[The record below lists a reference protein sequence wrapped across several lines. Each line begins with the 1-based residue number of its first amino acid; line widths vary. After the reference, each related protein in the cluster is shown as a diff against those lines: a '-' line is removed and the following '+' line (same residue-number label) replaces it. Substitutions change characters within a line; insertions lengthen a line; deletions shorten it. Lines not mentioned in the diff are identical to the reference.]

1 MSRRATVL
9 DRANNLPKRR
19 PLSRPFTQWDG
30 QPRSVLGPISGFCV
44 RPNKTHGQQLD
55 SLPSTTRRTPSLT
68 NPSLLVRIKK
78 TQEGGRR
85 KKRRKKHTLYKRTS
99 SGNLAFC
106 ARAHKHGSTLVRR
119 LFCVCVA
126 PRKFP
131 VAFSVCSLVF
141 VSLTPLVNS
150 LYTTLV
156 VLVPY
161 FSSRN
166 SASQH
171 LTALPSITPLAFF
184 PQVRSHTT
192 PMDFGKWTDFIV
204 VSVVSLSIHYFL
216 ALAVR
221 SSG

>member
-1 MSRRATVL
+1 
-9 DRANNLPKRR
+9 
-19 PLSRPFTQWDG
+19 
-30 QPRSVLGPISGFCV
+30 VLGPISGFCV
-44 RPNKTHGQQLD
+44 RPNQTHGRQLD
-55 SLPSTTRRTPSLT
+55 SLPPTTRRTRSLT
-68 NPSLLVRIKK
+68 DPSLLVHLKK
-78 TQEGGRR
+78 TQEGGRKKKTR
-85 KKRRKKHTLYKRTS
+85 KEKTHTLYKRTS

-106 ARAHKHGSTLVRR
+106 ARAHKHGSALVPR

-131 VAFSVCSLVF
+131 VAFSVCSLMF
-141 VSLTPLVNS
+141 VSLTPLVNP

-161 FSSRN
+161 FSSRH
-166 SASQH
+166 SASQ
-171 LTALPSITPLAFF
+171 LRPALPSIPPLAFF